1 MLQSLVGTSKG
12 LVLLIKWTFKDIDE
26 YAFKREVSTE
36 DMVHVNV
43 KERRGSGKL
52 NQEKKFTVLILFL

>member
-43 KERRGSGKL
+43 KERRGSAKL